1 STDFASD
8 LSKGFDVPI
17 VHLNADDPEACI
29 AAVRLAMM
37 YRATYHEDCLI
48 NLVGYRRHGH
58 NEGDEPRYTQPLM
71 YQRIDNHPTVMQL
84 YGEALVA
91 QGVITR
97 DEIDALVESQYNELV
112 ETQQRLQEDTEKA
125 DAGEEPVRISGMVEI
140 EIEPDTAV
148 AADLLADLND
158 QLVTVPE
165 GFTIHPK
172 LKRQLERRNKT
183 PVDGASD
190 IDWAHAESLAL
201 ASLLVDGIPVRL
213 TGQDTE
219 RGTFSQRHLTF
230 HDVATG
236 EEYAPIQHLS
246 NAGAA
251 FELHN
256 SPLSEY
262 AVVGFEYGYCLRAPE
277 VLVIWEAQ
285 FGDFANGAQVIIDQ
299 FLVAGLAK
307 WGQTTRLVL
316 LLPHGLEGQGPE
328 HSSARLERF
337 LALGAEGNIRVANCS
352 TPAQYFHLLRRQ
364 ALHQEIR
371 PLVLMT
377 PKSLLRHPRA
387 TATLKELS
395 EGGFRHVLDDPT
407 LAAPREEIRRLVL
420 CSGKVFYDIVGHPR
434 RPEARHV
441 AVGRIEMLYPFPQ
454 GQLIDLTRAYPQL
467 AEVVWVQEEPS
478 NFGARKWVVPQA
490 AEVLPEGVAIRHISR
505 PERSSPAEGYPAAHK
520 QEQERIVTEALE

>member
-1 STDFASD
+1 M
-8 LSKGFDVPI
+8 
-17 VHLNADDPEACI
+17 HLNADDPEACI
-29 AAVRLAMM
+29 AAVRLGMM
-37 YRATYHEDCLI
+37 YRAKYHDDCLI

-71 YQRIDNHPTVMQL
+71 YQRIDNHPTVMRL
-84 YGEALVA
+84 YGEALVT

-112 ETQQRLQEDTEKA
+112 ETQQRLQEDTDKA

-158 QLVTVPE
+158 QLLTVPE
-165 GFTIHPK
+165 GFTVHPK
-172 LKRQLERRNKT
+172 LKRQLERRHKT
-183 PVDGASD
+183 LVDGASD
-190 IDWAHAESLAL
+190 IDWGHAESLAL

-236 EEYAPIQHLS
+236 EDYAPIQNLS
-246 NAGAA
+246 DAGAA

-262 AVVGFEYGYCLRAPE
+262 AAVGFEYGYCLRAPE
-277 VLVIWEAQ
+277 ALVIWEAQ
-285 FGDFANGAQVIIDQ
+285 FGDFVNGAQVIIDQ
-299 FLVAGLAK
+299 FIVAGLAK

-377 PKSLLRHPRA
+377 PKSLLRHPQA

-395 EGGFRHVLDDPT
+395 EGRFCHVLDDPT
-407 LAAPREEIRRLVL
+407 LAASGREFGASCCVPARSFTTSWATR
-420 CSGKVFYDIVGHPR
+420 GAPR
-434 RPEARHV
+434 RGTWRWDESRCS
-441 AVGRIEMLYPFPQ
+441 IPFPKDSSSTSHAPIPGWRKSFGSKRNQ
-454 GQLIDLTRAYPQL
+454 ATLELVSGWYLRRRRCFQR
-467 AEVVWVQEEPS
+467 VSPS
-478 NFGARKWVVPQA
+478 DT
-490 AEVLPEGVAIRHISR
+490 
-505 PERSSPAEGYPAAHK
+505 SPAQNAPVPPRGIRPRTSK
-520 QEQERIVTEALE
+520 SRSGS